1 MMRRDHCHTISKT
14 VGEDNRRAVCGDL
27 AREKDLRIG
36 ARQGFV
42 SRGGHRNTGASAQP
56 CVRR

>member
-14 VGEDNRRAVCGDL
+14 VGEDNRRAACGDL

-42 SRGGHRNTGASAQP
+42 SR
-56 CVRR
+56 